1 MMKIR
6 IAVLAAAMLQQPLAA
21 QQVPDRIYETAALE
35 AIVSRAAEL
44 NARIP
49 AGLESYR
56 ARVETELSFVRAE
69 PDGRETVL
77 QLEQVASDVFWRADG
92 GVLQRLIGYRSQ
104 TLGASFS
111 GLSFFDVP
119 WLVPILYGERI
130 DLVRTGGPA
139 YTEGGALLRR
149 RALHPFAPTRDEVY
163 RFTGG
168 DTVDVIVL
176 PARRIPIIRI
186 HVEPRAQPRLP
197 TLLFHGDIDIDV
209 TRMHIVRMQGRLV
222 PSGRARTALDLVAQ
236 GVLFVSF
243 ETAEYDEGYWLPRTQ
258 RFESQAITRLG
269 EERILFRAISRFVDI
284 HTNDPEA
291 IRVAADPIEHP
302 FGLMVGGD
310 DLGALGRFGEWRIG
324 MGDLNAEV
332 DARDF
337 DQWAPPGIRR
347 TGNPRVFVGARRFSQ
362 LLRVNTA
369 EGVFTGA
376 GLSFDAG
383 DAWPGFGAR
392 VHGGWAWAEQDWR
405 GGAELFQ
412 RYRGWEGL
420 VRGERLLAH
429 TNDFTWAMD
438 PEPNVPPMLS
448 GDLYDYLDRQVGGV
462 VLRTTRSE
470 GVGFRFEAARARDRN
485 VGRNVMEW
493 PHPPP
498 LPHPPPEGW
507 VPPPTHAG
515 DTRLNRPVAEGDYW
529 LGRAEL
535 RLNPSAGGISLHPG
549 LALRLAYEG
558 ATGELDWQRVEA
570 GFAHRRMYGRWTLS
584 LRGDAGAAF
593 TPAGEEPVPQALYE
607 LGTTTD
613 LPGFAFKEFVGD
625 RAALGRSTVMYTLP
639 IFNAP
644 IRLGSFW
651 LPAPAPSP
659 SVGLQVGWTDASPE
673 TLQLMDRFG
682 WRTSEGARAA
692 VDVRLRFFGGSVNV
706 GAARPLDRDG
716 QWRFV
721 WGLVGGF

>member
-1 MMKIR
+1 MKT
-6 IAVLAAAMLQQPLAA
+6 LTMAMLVALQQPVAA
-21 QQVPDRIYETAALE
+21 QQPRDSIYETAALA
-35 AIVSRAAEL
+35 AIVDRAAEL
-44 NARIP
+44 NARVP
-49 AGLESYR
+49 AGLNSYR

-77 QLEQVASDVFWRADG
+77 QLEQVASDLFWRQDG

-111 GLSFFDVP
+111 GLTFFDVP

-139 YTEGGALLRR
+139 YEGGMLLRR
-149 RALHPFAPTRDEVY
+149 RALHPFAPTREEVY
-163 RFTGG
+163 RYAGG
-168 DTVDVIVL
+168 DTVDIIVL
-176 PARRIPIIRI
+176 PDRRIPIIRI
-186 HVEPRAQPRLP
+186 HVEPRSQPRLP

-222 PSGRARTALDLVAQ
+222 PSGRGRTALDLVAQ

-258 RFESQAITRLG
+258 RFESQAISRLG

-291 IRVAADPIEHP
+291 ARLAADPVDHP

-310 DLGALGRFGEWRIG
+310 DLGALGRFGEWRTG

-347 TGNPRVFVGARRFSQ
+347 TGEPRVYLGARRFSQ
-362 LLRVNTA
+362 IFRINTA
-369 EGVFTGA
+369 EGAFTGA
-376 GLSFDAG
+376 GIGFDAG

-392 VHGGWAWAEQDWR
+392 VHGGWAWAEETWR
-405 GGAELFQ
+405 GGAELSQ
-412 RYRGWEGL
+412 RIGNWEGIA
-420 VRGERLLAH
+420 RGERLLAH

-438 PEPNVPPMLS
+438 PEPSVPPMLS
-448 GDLYDYLDRQVGGV
+448 GDLYDYLDRRVGGLV
-462 VLRTTRSE
+462 VRTAAADR
-470 GVGFRFEAARARDRN
+470 VGFRFEAARAQDRN
-485 VGRNVMEW
+485 VGRNVMDFPALDDDGAW
-493 PHPPP
+493 I
-498 LPHPPPEGW
+498 PPE
-507 VPPPTHAG
+507 THTG
-515 DTRLNRPVAEGDYW
+515 DLRLNRPVAEGEYW

-535 RLNPSAGGISLHPG
+535 RLNPSAGGISLDPG
-549 LALRLAYEG
+549 LAVRLAWEG
-558 ATGELDWQRVEA
+558 ASGDLDWHRLEA
-570 GFAHRRMYGRWTLS
+570 GFAQRRMLGRWTLG
-584 LRGDAGAAF
+584 LRGDAGIML
-593 TPAGEEPVPQALYE
+593 TPGDAEPVPQALFE
-607 LGTTTD
+607 LGTSAD
-613 LPGFAFKEFVGD
+613 LPGFAYKEFVGD
-625 RAALGRSTVMYTLP
+625 RAALGRGTIMYTLP

-659 SVGLQVGWTDASPE
+659 SVGLQVGWTDAAAE
-673 TLQLMDRFG
+673 TQQLMDRFG
-682 WRTSEGARAA
+682 WGTSDGARAA
-692 VDVRLRFFGGSVNV
+692 VDLRLRFFGGSVNI
-706 GAARPLDRDG
+706 GAARPLDSDG
-716 QWRFV
+716 RWRFV
-721 WGLVGGF
+721 WGLVGGL

>member
-1 MMKIR
+1 MMT
-6 IAVLAAAMLQQPLAA
+6 LTLAMLVALQQQPPAA
-21 QQVPDRIYETAALE
+21 QRADIYETPALE
-35 AIVSRAAEL
+35 AIVNRAAEL
-44 NARIP
+44 NARVP
-49 AGLESYR
+49 AGLQSYR

-77 QLEQVASDVFWRADG
+77 QLEQVASDLYWRHDG

-111 GLSFFDVP
+111 GMSFFDVP

-130 DLVRTGGPA
+130 DLVRTGGPT

-149 RALHPFAPTRDEVY
+149 RALHPFAPTRDDVY

-186 HVEPRAQPRLP
+186 HVEPRADPRLP

-222 PSGRARTALDLVAQ
+222 PSGRPRTALDLVAQ

-258 RFESQAITRLG
+258 RFESQAVSRLG

-284 HTNDPEA
+284 HTNDPDA
-291 IRVAADPIEHP
+291 LRLAADPVDHP

-310 DLGALGRFGEWRIG
+310 DMGALGRFGDWRVG
-324 MGDLNAEV
+324 MGELNAEV

-337 DQWAPPGIRR
+337 DAWAPPGIRR
-347 TGNPRVFVGARRFSQ
+347 TGEPRVFFGARRFSQ

-376 GLSFDAG
+376 GIGFDAG

-392 VHGGWAWAEQDWR
+392 VHGGWAWAEQTWR
-405 GGAELFQ
+405 GGAELSQ
-412 RYRGWEGL
+412 RLAGWEGI
-420 VRGERLLAH
+420 VRAERQLAH
-429 TNDFTWAMD
+429 SNDFTWALD
-438 PEPNVPPMLS
+438 PEPAVPPMLS
-448 GDLYDYLDRQVGGV
+448 GDLYDYLDRRLGGV
-462 VLRTTRSE
+462 VVRSTRAE
-470 GVGFRFEAARARDRN
+470 GVGFRFEAARAQDRN

-493 PHPPP
+493 PAGSPVGEPFIG
-498 LPHPPPEGW
+498 PPE
-507 VPPPTHAG
+507 PPATHIG

-549 LALRLAYEG
+549 LAVRLAYEG

-570 GFAHRRMYGRWTLS
+570 GVAQRRMSGRWTLG
-584 LRGDAGAAF
+584 LRADAGAMF
-593 TPAGEEPVPQALYE
+593 TPAGSEPAPQALFE

-613 LPGFAFKEFVGD
+613 LPGFDYKEFVGD
-625 RAALGRSTVMYTLP
+625 RAALARGTLMYTLP

-659 SVGLQVGWTDASPE
+659 SVGLQVGWTDASTE
-673 TLQLMDRFG
+673 TLHFMNRFG
-682 WRTSEGARAA
+682 WRTSHGARAA
-692 VDVRLRFFGGSVNV
+692 VDLRLRFFGGSVSV

-721 WGLVGGF
+721 GGLVGGL

>member
-1 MMKIR
+1 MMKVTI
-6 IAVLAAAMLQQPLAA
+6 AMLVALQQQPATA
-21 QQVPDRIYETAALE
+21 QQPRDDIYETAALA
-35 AIVSRAAEL
+35 AIVTRAAEL
-44 NARIP
+44 NARVP

-77 QLEQVASDVFWRADG
+77 QLEQVASDLFWRQDG

-111 GLSFFDVP
+111 GLTFFDVP

-130 DLVRTGGPA
+130 DLVRTGGPTYA
-139 YTEGGALLRR
+139 EGGALLRR
-149 RALHPFAPTRDEVY
+149 RALHPFAPTREDVY
-163 RFTGG
+163 RYSGG

-176 PARRIPIIRI
+176 PQRRIPIIRI
-186 HVEPRAQPRLP
+186 HVEPRANPRLP

-209 TRMHIVRMQGRLV
+209 TRMHIVRMQGRLI
-222 PSGRARTALDLVAQ
+222 PSGRPRTALDLVAQ

-258 RFESQAITRLG
+258 RFESQAVTRLG
-269 EERILFRAISRFVDI
+269 QERILFRAISRFVDI
-284 HTNDPEA
+284 ETNDPEA
-291 IRVAADPIEHP
+291 ARIAADPIEHP
-302 FGLMVGGD
+302 FGLVVGGD
-310 DLGALGRFGEWRIG
+310 DLGALGRFSDWRIG

-337 DQWAPPGIRR
+337 DQWAPPGIRPS
-347 TGNPRVFVGARRFSQ
+347 GNPRVFFGARRFSQ

-376 GLSFDAG
+376 GLTFDAG

-392 VHGGWAWAEQDWR
+392 VHGGWAWAEKDWR
-405 GGAELFQ
+405 GGAEVYQ
-412 RYRGWEGL
+412 RHRGVEGL
-420 VRGERLLAH
+420 IRAERLLAH
-429 TNDFTWAMD
+429 SNDFTCALD
-438 PEPNVPPMLS
+438 PEPGVPPMLS
-448 GDLYDYLDRQVGGV
+448 GDLYDYLDRRVGGI
-462 VLRTTRSE
+462 VLRTTRAE
-470 GVGFRFEAARARDRN
+470 GLGFRLEAARAQDRN

-493 PHPPP
+493 PAFGPTLPEWQPPA
-498 LPHPPPEGW
+498 
-507 VPPPTHAG
+507 THAG

-549 LALRLAYEG
+549 VASRLAWEG
-558 ATGELDWQRVEA
+558 ATGELDWHRFEA
-570 GFAHRRMYGRWTLS
+570 GMAHRRMYGRWTLG
-584 LRGDAGAAF
+584 LRGDAGAML
-593 TPAGEEPVPQALYE
+593 TPSGEQPVPQALYE

-613 LPGFAFKEFVGD
+613 LPGFAYKEFVGD
-625 RAALGRSTVMYTLP
+625 RAALGRGTVMYTLP

-659 SVGLQVGWTDASPE
+659 SVGLQVGWTEASSPE
-673 TLQLMDRFG
+673 TQQLMNAFG
-682 WRTSEGARAA
+682 WRTSDGARAA
-692 VDVRLRFFGGSVNV
+692 VDVRLRFFGGSVNI

-721 WGLVGGF
+721 WGLVGGL